1 MRHIKNILLSIRDE
15 ESKVDLSPQHVIENS
30 RYLACYLLKKHE
42 VLKEYVLENGF
53 SDINQE
59 IEFFTK
65 KLNKSFGLT
74 LVDKRKP
81 LSEGVYRYRKV
92 ASCCLVRALQDYCAV
107 SGKRINLN
115 KRSDCK
121 YLLATSLTSSTVSF
135 SKSLM

>member
-59 IEFFTK
+59 IEFFSK
-65 KLNKSFGLT
+65 KTFTTDT
-74 LVDKRKP
+74 LSTR
-81 LSEGVYRYRKV
+81 
-92 ASCCLVRALQDYCAV
+92 
-107 SGKRINLN
+107 NLI
-115 KRSDCK
+115 KQ
-121 YLLATSLTSSTVSF
+121 SLPFIANDVGTETFHFVVCIKAHTF
-135 SKSLM
+135 A